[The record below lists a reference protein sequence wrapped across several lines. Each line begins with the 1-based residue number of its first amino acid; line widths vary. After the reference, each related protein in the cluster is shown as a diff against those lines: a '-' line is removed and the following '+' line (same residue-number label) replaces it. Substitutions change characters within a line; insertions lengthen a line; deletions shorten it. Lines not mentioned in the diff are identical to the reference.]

1 MAEMKES
8 EFIQRAKKDDSKN
21 NPGFEQSHN
30 GVDSILPPTQHLQI
44 RVSSKIVNLIYNKTE
59 KFVGTEI
66 SMRRICSHLHIWTN
80 SNGK

>member
-30 GVDSILPPTQHLQI
+30 GVDSILPPTQYLQI
-44 RVSSKIVNLIYNKTE
+44 RVSSKIVNLI
-59 KFVGTEI
+59 
-66 SMRRICSHLHIWTN
+66 
-80 SNGK
+80 

>member
-1 MAEMKES
+1 MKES

-30 GVDSILPPTQHLQI
+30 EVDSILPPTQHLQI
-44 RVSSKIVNLIYNKTE
+44 RVSSNIVNLTFYNKTE
-59 KFVGTEI
+59 KYVRTEI
-66 SMRRICSHLHIWTN
+66 SMRRICSHLHICKN

>member
-44 RVSSKIVNLIYNKTE
+44 RVSSKTVNLTLYNKTE
-59 KFVGTEI
+59 KYVRAKLSKYEENY
-66 SMRRICSHLHIWTN
+66 CHLRKVHIF
-80 SNGK
+80 